1 VAEQIVHGRAVEVDL
16 SGIAGFEGAGLEFYD
31 DIAPE
36 LEMVEKEVEV
46 EILVANLEMHL
57 PTDKGETGSQLQ
69 KELLD
74 VVDEGL
80 LNLGLSAGI
89 CGAKK
94 VEEVGVFEKL
104 RCHVRIDGGHGE
116 CEVALGATGTEM
128 ESVLDLDFQDA
139 SAPSV
144 GKGFPDVKLA
154 VDGVFNALNDL
165 EDMAPRQLRNR
176 LLRNWRIRKLASEY
190 FHCQQVAR
198 GEALHVRKSIAEIIM
213 IFSLVKYKDKNYLQ
227 L

>member
-1 VAEQIVHGRAVEVDL
+1 VAEQIVHGSAVEVDL

-46 EILVANLEMHL
+46 EILVTNLEMHL

-80 LNLGLSAGI
+80 LDLGLSAGI

-104 RCHVRIDGGHGE
+104 RCHVRVDGGHGE
-116 CEVALGATGTEM
+116 GEVALGATGTEM
-128 ESVLDLDFQDA
+128 KAVLDLDFQDA

-154 VDGVFNALNDL
+154 VDGIFNALNDL

-176 LLRNWRIRKLASEY
+176 LLRNWGFREFASEY
-190 FHCQQVAR
+190 LQGTSGNLIFPRQP
-198 GEALHVRKSIAEIIM
+198 LSLSTIA
-213 IFSLVKYKDKNYLQ
+213 SHKGA
-227 L
+227 